1 MLLQRLT
8 DNSLLDSFKEMERFQ
23 RQLNRLFY
31 NGLEGR
37 VGEFP
42 PVNIS
47 ATNDGCIVT
56 AEIPGV
62 EADNIDI
69 SVVNETLTITGER
82 QSENLEESE
91 TYHRKER
98 LFGKF
103 ARSVE
108 LPFQIEADK
117 VEANFANGVLTIKL
131 PRAEAEKP
139 RKISISSN

>member
-8 DNSLLDSFKEMERFQ
+8 DNSILDSFKEMERFQ

-31 NGLEGR
+31 NGMEGR

-42 PVNIS
+42 PVNVC

-62 EADNIDI
+62 EAGNIDI

-82 QSENLEESE
+82 HSEKLEESD

-117 VEANFANGVLTIKL
+117 VDATFSNGVLTIKL

>member
-42 PVNIS
+42 PVNIC

-82 QSENLEESE
+82 QTEKLEETE
-91 TYHRKER
+91 TFHRKER
-98 LFGKF
+98 MFGKF

-108 LPFQIEADK
+108 LPFQIEADN
-117 VEANFANGVLTIKL
+117 VEASFSNGVLTIKL
-131 PRAEAEKP
+131 PRAESEKP
-139 RKISISSN
+139 RKISVSSN

>member
-23 RQLNRLFY
+23 RQLNRLVY

-42 PVNIS
+42 PVNIC
-47 ATNDGCIVT
+47 ATEDGCVVT

-62 EADNIDI
+62 DADSLDI

-82 QSENLEESE
+82 HSEKLEESK

-117 VEANFANGVLTIKL
+117 VEAAFSNGVLTIDL

-139 RKISISSN
+139 RKISVNSN